1 MDRFLSE
8 LPSNK
13 ARASAVVIAWGMHLA
28 FLLRTEL
35 VQPGGL
41 LVVSEE
47 GDRWGFHLARCAR
60 SLVLHM
66 EATSHNVKIVGP
78 CPHQEECPLKGNK
91 KLWCHFAQQ
100 SSPGPTAVGMRQ
112 SDHV

>member
-13 ARASAVVIAWGMHLA
+13 ARASAVVIAWGMYLA

-112 SDHV
+112 RDHV